1 MPALGRMFQE
11 LKKKGRQRVTDLNSS
26 VSLEFSVVA
35 SHSSLFFKI
44 KKGTE
49 CVLNAGCS
57 ENYDKERNREFLDL
71 NSSVSEGFE
80 K

>member
-44 KKGTE
+44 KKETE
-49 CVLNAGCS
+49 CVLNAGSS
-57 ENYDKERNREFLDL
+57 ENYEKERNREFLDL
-71 NSSVSEGFE
+71 NSSE
-80 K
+80 KLGI

>member
-49 CVLNAGCS
+49 CVLNAGSS
-57 ENYDKERNREFLDL
+57 ENYEKERNREFLYL
-71 NSSVSEGFE
+71 NSSE
-80 K
+80 KLGI